1 MGGIDSMGT
10 DIDGVKDAK
19 EKGKNPFED
28 IKEWKDPLEGVKK
41 RTRAKYDK
49 LRREKEEE
57 ELRKEKEQGKNPF
70 EKEKREADLKMKN
83 GMRPSRFITHFV
95 EPYQKAV
102 EEAERI
108 GIEKAKAEIAKAKE
122 EKAKKEEEAK
132 KLAVL
137 SRQKFIKNLCK
148 FSCKFLTLMLVFIT
162 ADNIFTKISGYS
174 MSRQLISSFLLFMK
188 NENGTTR

>member
-102 EEAERI
+102 EEE
-108 GIEKAKAEIAKAKE
+108 
-122 EKAKKEEEAK
+122 EEEAK
-132 KLAVL
+132 KATAL

-148 FSCKFLTLMLVFIT
+148 FSCKFSTLMLV
-162 ADNIFTKISGYS
+162 
-174 MSRQLISSFLLFMK
+174 
-188 NENGTTR
+188 